1 VRHGM
6 NRGFHDY
13 EISLL
18 AAAWFMPL
26 LSRAIAGVTGIPL
39 GLLVLLA
46 LYAFIVQ
53 RAVRDRL
60 GSVIK
65 VRGIAQA

>member
-1 VRHGM
+1 M

-46 LYAFIVQ
+46 FYIFTLQ
-53 RAVRDRL
+53 RAVRDRQ
-60 GSVIK
+60 GSVIE
-65 VRGIAQA
+65 VRGVAQA

>member
-1 VRHGM
+1 M

-26 LSRAIAGVTGIPL
+26 LSRAIAGVTGIPI
-39 GLLVLLA
+39 GLLVLLG
-46 LYAFIVQ
+46 LYVFIVQ

-60 GSVIK
+60 GPAIK